1 MENTFIKTL
10 QKNANFGYTENGAKT
25 RLSTEKT
32 LYDLFAFGGAYRY
45 RTDEDCILLFKKAFE
60 ENPFLSIKCL
70 FYIRDITDG
79 QGERRFFR
87 VCYQWLI
94 KEHPDVAIRNME
106 YIPAFGTWKDLFDI
120 FCDTSLEEAAFALV
134 RNQLAK
140 DLTEE
145 YPSLCAKWCPSYNT
159 SSKKTKRKARNFIK
173 FMGISER
180 RYRKILSLL
189 RERINVLERLLSAK
203 EWDKIDFSKVPSVA
217 GLKYAHL
224 FQTRPELAKRYWE
237 YISNKNTKVN
247 TKALYPYQVVNKA
260 LDYRISNDI
269 VEKYWDNLPDY
280 IQNADEKIICVVDT
294 SASMRWSAGSAK
306 PIEVAISLGMYCA
319 ERLGGTFHNKY
330 ISFSSHPQFIEIE
343 GVNFK
348 DKVKRIYNKNLCENT
363 NIHATFDLLKE
374 ACLKSKEE
382 DRPTKII
389 IISDMEMD
397 EGCFN
402 YETYEDAKTLME
414 NIREDWRQCGLE
426 MPSLVY
432 WNVNARHNNILD
444 DAKNTNVTYVSGY
457 NTAIFK
463 QIMEGKTGMEVM
475 YDKLL
480 SDRYKDIM

>member
-45 RTDEDCILLFKKAFE
+45 RTDEDCILLFKKAFK

-106 YIPAFGTWKDLFDI
+106 YIPTFGTWKDLFDI
-120 FCDTSLEEAAFALV
+120 FCDTSLEEAAFTLV
-134 RNQLAK
+134 KNQLDK
-140 DLTEE
+140 DLTEK

-159 SSKKTKRKARNFIK
+159 SSKKTKRKAKKFIE
-173 FMGISER
+173 FIGISEK

-203 EWDKIDFSKVPSVA
+203 EWDKIDFSRVPSIA

-224 FQTRPELAKRYWE
+224 FQTRPELAKRYME

-247 TKALYPYQVVNKA
+247 AKALYPYQITNKA
-260 LDYRISNDI
+260 LNCHILNDI
-269 VEKYWDNLPDY
+269 VEKYWESLPDY
-280 IQNADEKIICVVDT
+280 IQNADEKIMCVVDT
-294 SASMRWSAGSAK
+294 SASMRWSNRSAR
-306 PIEVAISLGMYCA
+306 PIDVAISLGMYCA
-319 ERLGGTFHNKY
+319 ERLDGAFHNKY
-330 ISFSSHPQFIEIE
+330 ISFSSRPQFIEIE
-343 GVNFK
+343 GIDFK

-363 NIHATFDLLKE
+363 NIQATFDLLKE
-374 ACLKSKEE
+374 AYLKSKEE

-397 EGCFN
+397 IFN
-402 YETYEDAKTLME
+402 GYEDFNKTLME

-444 DAKNTNVTYVSGY
+444 DANNTGVTYVSGY